1 MSRMNADKPNKN
13 GSLALL
19 RGTGKVRNTLVR
31 LALIRVNPRKSASVI
46 LSLMLAACA
55 APRHEISMEGP
66 TTARPPEL
74 PANAVPTGGIYQAAA
89 YRPLFEDRKPR
100 YVGDILTVQIN
111 EKLNASQT
119 ANSNTERKSDFD
131 IGLPGVKG
139 ILGKDIKPI
148 SATANTTNSFDG
160 KGATTSSNV
169 FTGTIT
175 VTVTDVLANGN
186 LRVVG
191 EKQIGIRL
199 NSEVLKFSGVIN
211 PAQIQPGNLISSTQV
226 ADARLDYR
234 GGGYIEEAQVKGWLS
249 RFFDSFSP
257 F

>member
-1 MSRMNADKPNKN
+1 MGCGWSARVTDWLRVSPRRFAP
-13 GSLALL
+13 ALL
-19 RGTGKVRNTLVR
+19 
-31 LALIRVNPRKSASVI
+31 SV
-46 LSLMLAACA
+46 LLAACA
-55 APRHEISMEGP
+55 YPRHDVAMEGP

-111 EKLNASQT
+111 EKLDASQS
-119 ANSNTERKSDFD
+119 ANSNTEKKSDFD
-131 IGLPGVKG
+131 LNLPGVSG
-139 ILGKDIKPI
+139 VLGKDIK
-148 SATANTTNSFDG
+148 SVTANASVSNTFDG
-160 KGATTSSNV
+160 KGATTSSNL
-169 FTGTIT
+169 FTGNIT
-175 VTVTDVLANGN
+175 VTVIDVLANGN
-186 LRVVG
+186 LFVVG
-191 EKQIGIRL
+191 EKRIGIRQ

-234 GGGYIEEAQVKGWLS
+234 GGGYIEEAQIKGWLS
-249 RFFDSFSP
+249 RFFDSFLP

>member
-1 MSRMNADKPNKN
+1 MNAHKQPM
-13 GSLALL
+13 
-19 RGTGKVRNTLVR
+19 GKAVLVR
-31 LALIRVNPRKSASVI
+31 GAAWFCGVLARAVSIRVNPRSSAYLV
-46 LSLMLAACA
+46 LPVLLAACA
-55 APRHEISMEGP
+55 APRHDIPMDGP

-74 PANAVPTGGIYQAAA
+74 PAKAVPTGGIFQAAA

-119 ANSNTERKSDFD
+119 ANSNTERTSDFE
-131 IGLPGVKG
+131 IGLPGIKG
-139 ILGKDIKPI
+139 VLGKDIKPL
-148 SATANTTNSFDG
+148 SASANTTNSFDG
-160 KGATTSSNV
+160 KGATSSSNV
-169 FTGTIT
+169 FSGTIT
-175 VTVTDVLANGN
+175 VTVVDVLANGN
-186 LRVVG
+186 LRVAG
-191 EKQIGIRL
+191 EKQIGIRR
-199 NSEVLKFSGVIN
+199 NSEVLKFTGVIN

-234 GGGYIEEAQVKGWLS
+234 GGGYIEEAQIKGWLS

>member
-1 MSRMNADKPNKN
+1 MSADKEQMKN
-13 GSLALL
+13 AGLARIIDLIPVDL
-19 RGTGKVRNTLVR
+19 RG
-31 LALIRVNPRKSASVI
+31 SASAFFCLLLV
-46 LSLMLAACA
+46 ACA
-55 APRHEISMEGP
+55 APRHDVVMEGP

-74 PANAVPTGGIYQAAA
+74 PAKAVPTGGIYQAAA
-89 YRPLFEDRKPR
+89 YRPLFEDAKPR

-119 ANSNTERKSDFD
+119 ANSNTEKKSDFD
-131 IGLPGVKG
+131 VKVPAINGV
-139 ILGKDIKPI
+139 LGKNINGVAG
-148 SATANTTNSFDG
+148 SVNLSNTFDG
-160 KGATTSSNV
+160 KGATTSSNL

-175 VTVTDVLANGN
+175 VTVIDVLANGN
-186 LRVVG
+186 LQVVG
-191 EKQIGIRL
+191 EKRIGIRQ

-234 GGGYIEEAQVKGWLS
+234 GGGYIEEAQIKGWLS
-249 RFFDSFSP
+249 RFFDSFLP